1 MEKVT
6 LCYQIPHPLFFAGR
20 RRKEKLS
27 KETPKG
33 DAKREL
39 FEKSSLLNFR
49 KNFSAAAAGMSVKR
63 TQSNAPAC

>member
-39 FEKSSLLNFR
+39 FEKSSL
-49 KNFSAAAAGMSVKR
+49 
-63 TQSNAPAC
+63 